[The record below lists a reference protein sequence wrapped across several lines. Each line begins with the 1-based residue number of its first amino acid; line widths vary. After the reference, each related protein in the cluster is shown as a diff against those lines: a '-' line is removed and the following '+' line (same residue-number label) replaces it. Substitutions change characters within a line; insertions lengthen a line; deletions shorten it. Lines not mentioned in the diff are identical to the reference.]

1 MRHAF
6 QSKKHSW
13 WSVSLSTTIYRLRG
27 TNRQNGFYPIFSALI
42 REITRHILYLFHSQN
57 YQLHADSKGTLIMVR
72 DRMPDL
78 RAVSILTFSTI
89 TRNVSKKKRPWSS
102 IVEYTVSNNA
112 STHESSVH
120 ISFDKKKRKFRF
132 RINSEFIAILA
143 CD

>member
-1 MRHAF
+1 
-6 QSKKHSW
+6 
-13 WSVSLSTTIYRLRG
+13 
-27 TNRQNGFYPIFSALI
+27 
-42 REITRHILYLFHSQN
+42 
-57 YQLHADSKGTLIMVR
+57 MVR

-89 TRNVSKKKRPWSS
+89 TRNVSKKKRSWSS
-102 IVEYTVSNNA
+102 IVAYTVSNNA

-120 ISFDKKKRKFRF
+120 ISFDDKKKRKFRF